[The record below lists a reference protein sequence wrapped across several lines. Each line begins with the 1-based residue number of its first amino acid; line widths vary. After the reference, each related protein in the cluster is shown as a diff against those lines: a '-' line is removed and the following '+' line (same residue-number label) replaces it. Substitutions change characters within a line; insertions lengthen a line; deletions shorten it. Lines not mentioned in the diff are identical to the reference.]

1 MSESSSLKEGPLDI
15 VKEKYQTAKRAVSEK
30 SMQSLDNMYSN
41 VLTSPATVVILLIII
56 SAFFA
61 QQGMDFQSQI
71 DDDVEIFLPDGAPST
86 DLLLEVREEWSTD
99 LTVIYIR
106 TENAFDMS
114 SDANITDKEI
124 LDVISWVEGDDNNV
138 DGDSIS
144 RGIDYDKDD
153 HGENDGVLWIISPAQ
168 VIKEI
173 NSADGRFNNSMCEH
187 GVATRIL
194 LVDEEWCSNLPG
206 GGEYA
211 IPEQER
217 IDTIIEQSNG
227 SFDTLIKDT
236 NNDGIWDTTAIIV
249 GMNQN
254 FEVIDDFNNFEELLA
269 HFERVVDNRPESE
282 ITVMTVTGLTKVLED
297 ISDAIYEDLLMILPW
312 SILFTVLIITTLHRS
327 LKVVAITGTPIV
339 MALAFTFGSSVI
351 LDITL
356 TPMIVA
362 TFPILIGLG
371 VDYALHMV
379 NRIEEVRR
387 KELQRMQEENIRRKK
402 RGEKELKVPD
412 LWDMDFYKKCVLE
425 MASSTGVAVFL
436 SAVTT
441 VIGFSVL
448 IAPQIVTVAPI
459 RSVGVT
465 LVLGIASTLVFSI
478 ILVPTIA
485 WMLRYNK
492 RTNPTMW
499 KNIGKFPVKAFL
511 PIVIIFGSIT
521 FYGIVNLDSMN
532 EPITGSSEAPDG
544 IDSLNSLAEY
554 SEYFSGGQT
563 SLFIFSAEDRPNDNN
578 TDRIR
583 DLPVLDVIDGLE
595 QRIGEVERTNTTS
608 IITFLRACSSIC
620 PNLCRCKSILC

>member
-99 LTVIYIR
+99 ITVIYIR

-114 SDANITDKEI
+114 SDANITDKAI

-448 IAPQIVTVAPI
+448 
-459 RSVGVT
+459 
-465 LVLGIASTLVFSI
+465 
-478 ILVPTIA
+478 
-485 WMLRYNK
+485 
-492 RTNPTMW
+492 
-499 KNIGKFPVKAFL
+499 
-511 PIVIIFGSIT
+511 
-521 FYGIVNLDSMN
+521 
-532 EPITGSSEAPDG
+532 
-544 IDSLNSLAEY
+544 
-554 SEYFSGGQT
+554 
-563 SLFIFSAEDRPNDNN
+563 
-578 TDRIR
+578 
-583 DLPVLDVIDGLE
+583 
-595 QRIGEVERTNTTS
+595 
-608 IITFLRACSSIC
+608 
-620 PNLCRCKSILC
+620 

>member
-1 MSESSSLKEGPLDI
+1 MSEASSLKEGPLDV

-99 LTVIYIR
+99 ITVIYIR

-114 SDANITDKEI
+114 SDANITDKAI

-425 MASSTGVAVFL
+425 M
-436 SAVTT
+436 
-441 VIGFSVL
+441 
-448 IAPQIVTVAPI
+448 
-459 RSVGVT
+459 
-465 LVLGIASTLVFSI
+465 
-478 ILVPTIA
+478 
-485 WMLRYNK
+485 M
-492 RTNPTMW
+492 
-499 KNIGKFPVKAFL
+499 
-511 PIVIIFGSIT
+511 
-521 FYGIVNLDSMN
+521 
-532 EPITGSSEAPDG
+532 
-544 IDSLNSLAEY
+544 
-554 SEYFSGGQT
+554 
-563 SLFIFSAEDRPNDNN
+563 
-578 TDRIR
+578 
-583 DLPVLDVIDGLE
+583 
-595 QRIGEVERTNTTS
+595 EV
-608 IITFLRACSSIC
+608 
-620 PNLCRCKSILC
+620 

>member
-1 MSESSSLKEGPLDI
+1 MVHLNRP
-15 VKEKYQTAKRAVSEK
+15 
-30 SMQSLDNMYSN
+30 
-41 VLTSPATVVILLIII
+41 
-56 SAFFA
+56 
-61 QQGMDFQSQI
+61 
-71 DDDVEIFLPDGAPST
+71 
-86 DLLLEVREEWSTD
+86 LLEVREEWSTD
-99 LTVIYIR
+99 ITVIYIR

-114 SDANITDKEI
+114 SDANITNKAI
-124 LDVISWVEGDDNNV
+124 LDVISWVEGDDKNL

-173 NSADGRFNNSMCEH
+173 NSADGRFNNSLCEH

-379 NRIEEVRR
+379 NRIEEVTKKRTSENARRECSAQKKRR
-387 KELQRMQEENIRRKK
+387 KGIESSQIY
-402 RGEKELKVPD
+402 GI
-412 LWDMDFYKKCVLE
+412 WIYKKCVLE

-436 SAVTT
+436 SAITT
-441 VIGFSVL
+441 VIGFSV
-448 IAPQIVTVAPI
+448 
-459 RSVGVT
+459 
-465 LVLGIASTLVFSI
+465 
-478 ILVPTIA
+478 
-485 WMLRYNK
+485 
-492 RTNPTMW
+492 
-499 KNIGKFPVKAFL
+499 
-511 PIVIIFGSIT
+511 
-521 FYGIVNLDSMN
+521 
-532 EPITGSSEAPDG
+532 
-544 IDSLNSLAEY
+544 
-554 SEYFSGGQT
+554 
-563 SLFIFSAEDRPNDNN
+563 
-578 TDRIR
+578 
-583 DLPVLDVIDGLE
+583 
-595 QRIGEVERTNTTS
+595 
-608 IITFLRACSSIC
+608 
-620 PNLCRCKSILC
+620 